1 MLEPIRVPSDLHQ
14 AMIEHSRAEA
24 PLECCGVLGGRDR
37 RASSIFG
44 FRNIAASETRFEADP
59 QAIIRAV
66 QELRARGEEFV
77 AIYHSHPRWR
87 AIPSKTDLERNGYGD
102 LPQIIVGLL
111 DDPPEVRA
119 WRLDPVSYVEIPL
132 VIVGPDVVPP
142 GGDG

>member
-1 MLEPIRVPSDLHQ
+1 
-14 AMIEHSRAEA
+14 MIEHSRAEA
-24 PLECCGVLGGRDR
+24 PLECCGVLGGKDR
-37 RASSIFG
+37 LASSIHR

-102 LPQIIVGLL
+102 LPQIIVSLL
-111 DDPPEVRA
+111 DDPAEVRA
-119 WRLDPVSYVEIPL
+119 WRLDPESYVEIPL
-132 VIVGPDVVPP
+132 VIVGPDVVPQ
-142 GGDG
+142 GGDR